1 MGLDAL
7 HVYRALLGFLY
18 GHVLT
23 ELQEVVE
30 RPEET
35 DDVLRLG
42 LHRLTITEF
51 PQVRALASALGSY
64 DGAAELERG
73 IDQLFIGLTATVS
86 LPGGSPKPT

>member
-1 MGLDAL
+1 MDAL
-7 HVYRALLGFLY
+7 HIYRVLFGYLY
-18 GHVLT
+18 GHILT

-42 LHRLTITEF
+42 LHRLPLTEF

-64 DGAAELERG
+64 DGAAELDRG
-73 IDQLFIGLTATVS
+73 LTLLRIGLSATLS
-86 LPGGSPKPT
+86 APNP